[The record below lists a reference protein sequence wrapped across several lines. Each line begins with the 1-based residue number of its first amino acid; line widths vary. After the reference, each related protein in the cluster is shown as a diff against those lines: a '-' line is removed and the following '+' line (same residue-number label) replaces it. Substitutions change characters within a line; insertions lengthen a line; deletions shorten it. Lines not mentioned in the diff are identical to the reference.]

1 MPRASTAL
9 DRLVRPGPNLWER
22 SPDRDSNLPTIQC
35 PGIAAIGR
43 QVALGKRSHQA
54 PTVGAVSR
62 PRLKPP
68 NDPMSRHCGN
78 RLASRAWKALPPS
91 LRLWERSPDRDSSLP
106 PIQCPG
112 IAAIGWQ
119 VALGKRSHQASACGS
134 GLPTATQTSQRSN
147 VRALRQST
155 SKSRLESVPTGGRAI
170 TGNGRGATG
179 PARCRPCTPTR

>member
-91 LRLWERSPDRDSSLP
+91 LRLWERSPDRDSNLP
-106 PIQCPG
+106 TIQCPG
-112 IAAIGWQ
+112 IAAIDQQ
-119 VALGKRSHQASACGS
+119 VALGKRSHRGTSNHWQWAGRNWAGKVPPLHSHTIGPPPLLVGRRIKVWPS
-134 GLPTATQTSQRSN
+134 PTN
-147 VRALRQST
+147 WL
-155 SKSRLESVPTGGRAI
+155 
-170 TGNGRGATG
+170 
-179 PARCRPCTPTR
+179 